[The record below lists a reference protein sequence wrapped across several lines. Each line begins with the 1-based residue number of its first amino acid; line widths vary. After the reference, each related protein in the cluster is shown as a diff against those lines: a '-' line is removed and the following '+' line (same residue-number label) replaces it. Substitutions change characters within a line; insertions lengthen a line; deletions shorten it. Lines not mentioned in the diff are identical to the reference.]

1 MQTSSPNNEKK
12 TAKAKG
18 TSSDAEVANPATQ
31 SEVALVPA
39 VTRQDFADG
48 LRLDLNLGVAAYP
61 VFLMAKP
68 AQLLARYMETLIGQ
82 QTAERQSLRLND
94 PKRVIILCDENTAE
108 LFGID
113 IETQFITAGWEIDA
127 LTVPAGEQAKTLAVV
142 EQLCEALATLGAN
155 RNTVLCSVGG
165 GIMSD
170 LAGFVA
176 GIYKRG
182 MHLAHISTTLVGL
195 VDAAVGGKTAVNLPT
210 GKNQIGMYKHPLA
223 IVSDPAYLQQLPE
236 EDYVCGLA
244 EAAKTALLAGEE
256 FTAWVEANTELLLQ
270 RDPAILRELIA
281 RCISFKASV
290 VASDP
295 HEDNVPSARLSL
307 NYGHTLGHVIETVTA
322 QRFYDQQAQQT
333 EQAESDQSEHRQ
345 PEESNQTSSD
355 PSGEAALGSPIPH
368 GIAVAQG
375 MRFEARMAMQLV
387 EADASFVLRQDA
399 LLDALNLP
407 ALDPAIMGDDLANI
421 TEVFYRDKKIE
432 NSELRFIL
440 MANPGNPEIV
450 TVPREILY
458 DHLRAWLSEHT
469 RCSDSVSLLDSERL
483 EHSDNAEG
491 MTGAEPALQAHEED
505 SQ

>member
-1 MQTSSPNNEKK
+1 VAPVAA
-12 TAKAKG
+12 TAPMLAP
-18 TSSDAEVANPATQ
+18 V
-31 SEVALVPA
+31 
-39 VTRQDFADG
+39 VTRQDFTDG
-48 LRLDLNLGVAAYP
+48 LRLDLNMGVAAYP
-61 VFLMAKP
+61 VFLMEKP

-94 PKRVIILCDENTAE
+94 PKRVILLCDENTAE

-113 IETQFITAGWEIDA
+113 IETQFITAGWEVDA

-142 EQLCEALATLGAN
+142 EQLCEALAALGAN
-155 RNTVLCSVGG
+155 RNTVLCSLGG

-176 GIYKRG
+176 GIFKRG
-182 MHLAHISTTLVGL
+182 MHLAHISTSLVGL

-210 GKNQIGMYKHPLA
+210 GKNQIGLYKHPLA
-223 IVSDPAYLQQLPE
+223 IVSDPSYLQQLPE

-256 FTAWVEANTELLLQ
+256 FTAWIEDNTEPLLQ
-270 RDPAILRELIA
+270 RDPVVLRELIA
-281 RCISFKASV
+281 RCISFKASI
-290 VASDP
+290 VATDP

-322 QRFYDQQAQQT
+322 QQ
-333 EQAESDQSEHRQ
+333 
-345 PEESNQTSSD
+345 
-355 PSGEAALGSPIPH
+355 EAPVPH

-387 EADASFVLRQDA
+387 EAEADFVLRQDA

-407 ALDPAIMGDDLANI
+407 ALDPAIMGDDFDHI
-421 TEVFYRDKKIE
+421 VDIFYRDKKID

-440 MANPGNPEIV
+440 MATLGHPEIV
-450 TVPREILY
+450 TVPREILC
-458 DHLRAWLSEHT
+458 DHLRAWLP
-469 RCSDSVSLLDSERL
+469 
-483 EHSDNAEG
+483 EHSDSAHKEEVAVNGAEG
-491 MTGAEPALQAHEED
+491 QDAQ
-505 SQ
+505 